1 MKTITTIGIDLA
13 KNSFSVYGV
22 SAKGTPVLHRT
33 LSRANVVS
41 FFAHLPSCLVGM
53 EACASSEYW
62 ARVIESLGHEVRR
75 IHPRYVKAYLLG
87 EKNDANDAAA
97 ICEAVQRPNMRF
109 VPHKS
114 PEQTDIQ
121 CIHRI
126 RQGFVRSRT
135 ALVNQIR
142 GLLGEYGIIMR
153 QGVSTVR
160 NRLPELIA
168 VDETNEL
175 SPIMRQNLTSLYAM
189 LCFLDDRILDQE
201 KLLKNIARENE
212 ACKRLMQVPGIGLL
226 TATILLSV
234 AGVASNFKNGREFAA
249 YLGLVPRQNSTGGK
263 TKLLGIS
270 KRGDSYTR
278 TLLVHGARAVLFSLK
293 TRRTPQDRQNAWL
306 AELVARRG
314 TNRASVAMAN
324 KTARIAWSMLAQG
337 TEYKLAA

>member
-22 SAKGTPVLHRT
+22 NAQGKPVLQRT
-33 LSRANVVS
+33 LTRAGVIR
-41 FFAHLPSCLVGM
+41 FFANLPACLVGM
-53 EACASSEYW
+53 EACASSEDW
-62 ARVIESLGHEVRR
+62 TRTIESMGHTVRR

-87 EKNDANDAAA
+87 AKNDVNDAAA

-121 CIHRI
+121 CVHRI

-160 NRLPELIA
+160 TQLPALIA
-168 VDETNEL
+168 DEANDL
-175 SPIMRQNLTSLYAM
+175 SSIMRRNLSSLYES
-189 LCFLDDRILDQE
+189 LRFLDDRILDQE
-201 KLLKNIARENE
+201 KILKDIARENE

-226 TATILLSV
+226 TATLLLSV
-234 AGVASNFKNGREFAA
+234 GGVTSNFKNGREFAA
-249 YLGLVPRQNSTGGK
+249 FLGLVPRQNSSGGK
-263 TKLLGIS
+263 TKLLGIT
-270 KRGDSYTR
+270 KRGDSYAR
-278 TLLVHGARAVLFSLK
+278 TLLIHGSRAVLHALIAG
-293 TRRTPQDRQNAWL
+293 RTPQARQNAWL
-306 AELVARRG
+306 AELAARRG
-314 TNRASVAMAN
+314 NNRACVALAN
-324 KTARIAWSMLAQG
+324 KTARIAWSMLSQG
-337 TEYKLAA
+337 TAYKLAA

>member
-1 MKTITTIGIDLA
+1 
-13 KNSFSVYGV
+13 
-22 SAKGTPVLHRT
+22 
-33 LSRANVVS
+33 
-41 FFAHLPSCLVGM
+41 
-53 EACASSEYW
+53 
-62 ARVIESLGHEVRR
+62 
-75 IHPRYVKAYLLG
+75 
-87 EKNDANDAAA
+87 
-97 ICEAVQRPNMRF
+97 MRF

-121 CIHRI
+121 YVHRI

-135 ALVNQIR
+135 ALVKQIR

-168 VDETNEL
+168 DETNEL
-175 SPIMRQNLTSLYAM
+175 SPIMRQNLASLYES
-189 LCFLDDRILDQE
+189 LCFLDEWILDQE
-201 KLLKNIARENE
+201 KLLKGVVRENE

-234 AGVASNFKNGREFAA
+234 AGVASNLKNGREFAA

-263 TKLLGIS
+263 MKLLGIS

-293 TRRTPQDRQNAWL
+293 TGRTPQDRQNAWL
-306 AELVARRG
+306 AQLVARRG
-314 TNRASVAMAN
+314 ANRACVALAN

>member
-1 MKTITTIGIDLA
+1 MRKT
-13 KNSFSVYGV
+13 
-22 SAKGTPVLHRT
+22 TPAPAFYECV
-33 LSRANVVS
+33 
-41 FFAHLPSCLVGM
+41 
-53 EACASSEYW
+53 
-62 ARVIESLGHEVRR
+62 
-75 IHPRYVKAYLLG
+75 
-87 EKNDANDAAA
+87 
-97 ICEAVQRPNMRF
+97 
-109 VPHKS
+109 
-114 PEQTDIQ
+114 
-121 CIHRI
+121 HRI
-126 RQGFVRSRT
+126 RRGFVRSRT

-153 QGVSTVR
+153 QGVNTVR
-160 NRLPELIA
+160 KRLPELIA
-168 VDETNEL
+168 DETNEL
-175 SPIMRQNLTSLYAM
+175 SPIMRRNLAALYES
-189 LCFLDDRILDQE
+189 LCFLDNRILDQE
-201 KLLKNIARENE
+201 KLLKDFVRENE

-293 TRRTPQDRQNAWL
+293 TGRTPQDRQNAWL
-306 AELVARRG
+306 AQLVARRG
-314 TNRASVAMAN
+314 ANRACVALAN

>member
-1 MKTITTIGIDLA
+1 
-13 KNSFSVYGV
+13 
-22 SAKGTPVLHRT
+22 
-33 LSRANVVS
+33 
-41 FFAHLPSCLVGM
+41 M

-87 EKNDANDAAA
+87 AKNDTNDAAA

-109 VPHKS
+109 VSHKS
-114 PEQTDIQ
+114 LAQTDIQ
-121 CIHRI
+121 CVHRI
-126 RQGFVRSRT
+126 RQGYVQSRT

-153 QGVSTVR
+153 QGVSVVR
-160 NRLPELIA
+160 NQAPELIA
-168 VDETNEL
+168 DETNEL
-175 SPIMRQNLTSLYAM
+175 SPIMRQNLSSLYET
-189 LCFLDDRILDQE
+189 LCFLDKRILDQE
-201 KLLKNIARENE
+201 KLLKNIVRENE
-212 ACKRLMQVPGIGLL
+212 AGKRLLEVPGIGLL

-249 YLGLVPRQNSTGGK
+249 YLGLTPRQNSTGGK

-278 TLLVHGARAVLFSLK
+278 TLLIHGARAVISSLR
-293 TRRTPQDRQNAWL
+293 TTRTPRARNNAWL
-306 AELVARRG
+306 AELVTRRG
-314 TNRASVAMAN
+314 TNRASVALAN
-324 KTARIAWSMLAQG
+324 KTARIVWNMLAQG

>member
-1 MKTITTIGIDLA
+1 MKTVTTIGIDLA
-13 KNSFSVYGV
+13 KNSFSIYGV
-22 SAKGTPVLHRT
+22 NAQGKPVLQRT
-33 LSRANVVS
+33 LTRANVIR
-41 FFAHLPSCLVGM
+41 FFANLPECLVGM

-62 ARVIESLGHEVRR
+62 ARTIESLGHTVRR

-87 EKNDANDAAA
+87 AKNDTNDAAA

-121 CIHRI
+121 CVHRI

-135 ALVNQIR
+135 ALVNQVR
-142 GLLGEYGIIMR
+142 GLLGEYGIVMR
-153 QGVSTVR
+153 QGINTVR

-168 VDETNEL
+168 DEANEL
-175 SPIMRQNLTSLYAM
+175 SPIMRRNLAALYES
-189 LCFLDDRILDQE
+189 LCFLDERILTQE
-201 KLLKNIARENE
+201 KILKDIARENE

-263 TKLLGIS
+263 IKLLGIT
-270 KRGDSYTR
+270 KRGDTYTR
-278 TLLVHGARAVLFSLK
+278 TLLVHGARSVLWHA
-293 TRRTPQDRQNAWL
+293 PQARQNAWL
-306 AELVARRG
+306 MELAARRG
-314 TNRASVAMAN
+314 NNRASVALAN
-324 KTARIAWSMLAQG
+324 KTARIVWSMLAQG
-337 TEYKLAA
+337 TEYKIAA

>member
-22 SAKGTPVLHRT
+22 NAKGTPVLHRT
-33 LSRANVVS
+33 LSRAGVVR
-41 FFAHLPSCLVGM
+41 FFAHLPTCLVGM

-87 EKNDANDAAA
+87 AKNDTNDAAA

-114 PEQTDIQ
+114 VEQTDIQ
-121 CIHRI
+121 CVHRI

-142 GLLGEYGIIMR
+142 GLLGEYGIVMR

-160 NRLPELIA
+160 NQLPELI
-168 VDETNEL
+168 VDEANEL
-175 SPIMRQNLTSLYAM
+175 STIMRQNLTSLYES
-189 LCFLDDRILDQE
+189 LCFLDKRILAQE
-201 KLLKNIARENE
+201 KLLKDIVRENE

-226 TATILLSV
+226 TATILVSV

-278 TLLVHGARAVLFSLK
+278 TLLVHGARAVLYAFGSE
-293 TRRTPQDRQNAWL
+293 RTQHARHNVWL

-314 TNRASVAMAN
+314 INRASVALAN

-337 TEYKLAA
+337 TEYKIAA

>member
-13 KNSFSVYGV
+13 KNSFTVYGV
-22 SAKGTPVLHRT
+22 NAKGKPVMQHT
-33 LSRANVVS
+33 LTRAGVVR

-62 ARVIESLGHEVRR
+62 ARTIESMGHTVRR

-87 EKNDANDAAA
+87 AKNDVNDAAA

-135 ALVNQIR
+135 ALINQTR
-142 GLLGEYGIIMR
+142 GLLSEYGIVIR
-153 QGVSTVR
+153 QGTSTIR
-160 NRLPELIA
+160 NHLPLLIA
-168 VDETNEL
+168 DDANGL
-175 SPIMRQNLTSLYAM
+175 SPCMRRNLTSLYES
-189 LCFLDDRILDQE
+189 LCFLDDRILGQE
-201 KLLKNIARENE
+201 KLLKEIVRENE
-212 ACKRLMQVPGIGLL
+212 ACKRLLKVPGIGIL

-249 YLGLVPRQNSTGGK
+249 YLGLVPRQHSTGGK

-278 TLLVHGARAVLFSLK
+278 TLLIHGARAVLHSFMSG
-293 TRRTPQDRQNAWL
+293 RTPQARQNAWL

-314 TNRASVAMAN
+314 KNRAGVALAN
-324 KTARIAWSMLAQG
+324 KTARIAWNMLAQG
-337 TEYKLAA
+337 TEYRLAA

>member
-1 MKTITTIGIDLA
+1 MTTITTIGIDLA

-22 SAKGTPVLHRT
+22 NAKGKPVLQRT
-33 LSRANVVS
+33 LSRSNVMR
-41 FFAHLPSCLVGM
+41 FFANLPACLVGM

-62 ARVIESLGHEVRR
+62 ARAIESLGHEVRR

-87 EKNDANDAAA
+87 AKNDMNDAAA

-114 PEQTDIQ
+114 PEQMDIQ

-126 RQGFVRSRT
+126 RQGYVRSRT

-142 GLLGEYGIIMR
+142 GLLGEYGIIIR
-153 QGVSTVR
+153 QGVSAVR
-160 NRLPELIA
+160 SKLPALIDDDA
-168 VDETNEL
+168 NNL
-175 SPIMRQNLTSLYAM
+175 SPIMRINLTSFYES
-189 LCFLDDRILDQE
+189 LCFLDERIFGQE
-201 KLLKNIARENE
+201 KLLKDIVRENE
-212 ACKRLMQVPGIGLL
+212 ACKRLMQVPGIGVL
-226 TATILLSV
+226 TSTILFSV

-278 TLLVHGARAVLFSLK
+278 TLLIHGARAVLYWLA
-293 TRRTPQDRQNAWL
+293 TRRTPQARQNAWL
-306 AELVARRG
+306 TELVARRG
-314 TNRASVAMAN
+314 SNRASVALAN

-337 TEYKLAA
+337 TEYKLVA

>member
-22 SAKGTPVLHRT
+22 NAKGTPVLHRT
-33 LSRANVVS
+33 LSRAGVVH
-41 FFAHLPSCLVGM
+41 FFTHLPSCLVGM

-87 EKNDANDAAA
+87 AKNDANDAAA

-121 CIHRI
+121 CVHRI

-142 GLLGEYGIIMR
+142 GLLGEYGIIMP

-168 VDETNEL
+168 DETNEL
-175 SPIMRQNLTSLYAM
+175 SPIMRRNLSSLYES
-189 LCFLDDRILDQE
+189 LCFLDNRILDQE
-201 KLLKNIARENE
+201 KILKEIVRENE

-249 YLGLVPRQNSTGGK
+249 YLGLVPRQNSTGVK

-278 TLLVHGARAVLFSLK
+278 TLLIHGARAVLASLV
-293 TRRTPQDRQNAWL
+293 TGRTPQARQNAWL

-314 TNRASVAMAN
+314 TKRASVALAN

-337 TEYKLAA
+337 TAYKLAA

>member
-1 MKTITTIGIDLA
+1 MKTVTTIGIDLA

-22 SAKGTPVLHRT
+22 DAKGKPVIQRT
-33 LSRANVVS
+33 LSRSGVVR
-41 FFAHLPSCLVGM
+41 FFANLPACLVGM

-62 ARVIESLGHEVRR
+62 ARTIESLGHTARR

-87 EKNDANDAAA
+87 SKNDVNDSAA

-121 CIHRI
+121 CVHRI

-142 GLLGEYGIIMR
+142 GLLGEYGTIIR
-153 QGVSTVR
+153 QGVSAVR
-160 NRLPELIA
+160 KQLPELIA
-168 VDETNEL
+168 NETNDL
-175 SPIMRQNLTSLYAM
+175 SPIMRQNLASLYES
-189 LCFLDDRILDQE
+189 LCFLDGRILAQE
-201 KLLKNIARENE
+201 KLLKSIARENE
-212 ACKRLMQVPGIGLL
+212 ACRRLLKIPGIGLL

-234 AGVASNFKNGREFAA
+234 AGVASSFKNGREFAA

-263 TKLLGIS
+263 IKLLGIS

-278 TLLVHGARAVLFSLK
+278 TLLVHGARAVLYSLMAG
-293 TRRTPQDRQNAWL
+293 RTPPARQNAWL
-306 AELVARRG
+306 AELAARRG
-314 TNRASVAMAN
+314 KNRASVALAN

-337 TEYKLAA
+337 TEYKIAA